1 MWVILSFNKDTILRL
16 FNTTLFSFL
25 VMPFILVILVE
36 VFVEW
41 VGPQKVS
48 ASNMVGSSLKN
59 LGPYPI
65 LYTLPQLLCE
75 DEKKI
80 VD

>member
-1 MWVILSFNKDTILRL
+1 
-16 FNTTLFSFL
+16 
-25 VMPFILVILVE
+25 MPFILVILVE

-75 DEKKI
+75 DEKKLWI
-80 VD
+80 NIKIPADNHNLSHKLL

>member
-1 MWVILSFNKDTILRL
+1 
-16 FNTTLFSFL
+16 
-25 VMPFILVILVE
+25 MPFILVILVE

-41 VGPQKVS
+41 VGPQKES